1 MSEHK
6 IIRLGHHGDGIAD
19 GPLYAPMTLP
29 GEIVTGTVN
38 GTDLSDIRIVTPS
51 I

>member
-1 MSEHK
+1 MVTALPMD
-6 IIRLGHHGDGIAD
+6 RW
-19 GPLYAPMTLP
+19 YAPMTLP

-51 I
+51 SDRVAAAVLAL